1 MTIKLSGTKTK
12 LFVIFLNNTN
22 VKFNLYYTTGESSQQ
37 KKCVNLFKTTGSED
51 INDRFR
57 IDNPWSKWRN

>member
-22 VKFNLYYTTGESSQQ
+22 VKFNFYYTTGESSQQ
-37 KKCVNLFKTTGSED
+37 KNVLIYLKRQD

>member
-37 KKCVNLFKTTGSED
+37 KKCVNLFKTTGSE
-51 INDRFR
+51 
-57 IDNPWSKWRN
+57 

>member
-12 LFVIFLNNTN
+12 LFVYFL
-22 VKFNLYYTTGESSQQ
+22 TTQMLSLT
-37 KKCVNLFKTTGSED
+37 CTILLVNLVNRKNVLIYLKRQD
-51 INDRFR
+51 MNDRFR

>member
-1 MTIKLSGTKTK
+1 MTIKKNYQVQKTK

-37 KKCVNLFKTTGSED
+37 KKCVNLFKTTGYQ
-51 INDRFR
+51 
-57 IDNPWSKWRN
+57 

>member
-37 KKCVNLFKTTGSED
+37 KNVLIYLKRQD